1 MVIDTDL
8 EEILAKALEETR
20 GPGGQ
25 VNLAEIQRRTG
36 VSRKRLR
43 RWKNNGF
50 HLQPDKRGRKP
61 GSVKLKGYTE
71 IIDGLLAQ
79 GIRNRDVVHRELQK
93 AGFDGG
99 KTIAGEYIASH
110 LDLLPAPRAI
120 VAPQGEYTRRW
131 YTESGDC
138 YQMDWGFSRW
148 KTRKG
153 AGGSAHA
160 LSWSATT
167 AATATSSSSPT
178 QDRRTCSSACYV
190 SV

>member
-20 GPGGQ
+20 GPDGQ

-50 HLQPDKRGRKP
+50 HLKPDKRGRKP
-61 GSVKLKGYTE
+61 GSVKLEGYTE

-79 GIRNRDVVHRELQK
+79 GIRNRDVVLRELQK

-99 KTIAGEYIASH
+99 KTIVGDYIASH
-110 LDLLPAPRAI
+110 LDLLPAPRLI
-120 VAPQGEYTRRW
+120 VAPQGEYTCRW
-131 YTESGDC
+131 YTDSGDC
-138 YQMDWGFSRW
+138 YQMHMGF
-148 KTRKG
+148 
-153 AGGSAHA
+153 
-160 LSWSATT
+160 
-167 AATATSSSSPT
+167 PT
-178 QDRRTCSSACYV
+178 VQMCGRRRTLKR
-190 SV
+190 